1 MAKESRR
8 VNELALKLDWTG
20 LENLPISFVNQFAV
34 QHDARTNEFYLS
46 VGAVS
51 PPLIMGSDADRT
63 ATAAK
68 LKERG
73 TIPVHPVARLGLTPE
88 RVLELIKALQTN
100 YRTYQ
105 EVQARSQSDADPG
118 GE

>member
-20 LENLPISFVNQFAV
+20 LENMPISFVNQFAV

-51 PPLIMGSDADRT
+51 PPLIMGSDADRI

-73 TIPVHPVARLGLTPE
+73 TILVHPVARLGLTPE

-105 EVQARSQSDADPG
+105 EVQARSQSDADPV